1 MFKHLLVPLDG
12 TRLAEAA
19 LPLAAYLAQKL
30 DATVTLLH
38 ILEHDAPQE
47 IHHERHLT
55 DADSACAYLEEV
67 AQRAFPPGSRVERHI
82 HDTAVDDLA
91 RSLVAHTTELA
102 TPDLIVLCQHGP
114 SHISDWLFG
123 HLGDKVIALGQT
135 PVLLVHPPEGAAPPA
150 RAFSQM
156 FVPLDGSPAHEQ
168 ALPGAIQLAQACAS
182 SVHLAVVIH
191 TLGTLPGEK
200 AAAGLLLPG
209 TMTAVL
215 EMAEENAEA
224 YLRPVVTRLRDA
236 GLTVTAEVARGDPA
250 STIVSIAHQIK
261 ADLIVLGTHGKVG
274 TAAFWAGS
282 VAPRVSDRTRL
293 PLLLVP
299 IAGDD
304 PAQSI

>member
-19 LPLAAYLAQKL
+19 LPAAAFLAEKL
-30 DATVTLLH
+30 GAAVTLLH
-38 ILEHDAPQE
+38 ILEHDAPEE

-67 AQRAFPPGSRVERHI
+67 AQRAFPPGLRVERHI

-91 RSLVAHTTELA
+91 ASLVAHTTELV
-102 TPDLIVLCQHGP
+102 TPDLIVMCQHGP
-114 SHISDWLFG
+114 SHLSDWLFG

-135 PVLLVHPPEGAAPPA
+135 PVLVVHPPESPAAPA
-150 RAFSQM
+150 HTFNRLL
-156 FVPLDGSPAHEQ
+156 VPLDGSPQHEQ
-168 ALPGAIQLAQACAS
+168 ALPGAIQLAKACAS
-182 SVHLAVVIH
+182 TVHLAMVIH

-200 AAAGLLLPG
+200 AAAGRLLPG

-224 YLRPVVTRLRDA
+224 YLRPLVMRLHDA
-236 GLTVTAEVARGDPA
+236 GLTATAEVARGDPA
-250 STIVSIAHQIK
+250 STIVSIAQRTK
-261 ADLIVLGTHGKVG
+261 TDLIVLGTHGKVG

-299 IAGDD
+299 IAPDN
-304 PAQSI
+304 

>member
-19 LPLAAYLAQKL
+19 LPAAAYLAQKL

-38 ILEHDAPQE
+38 ILEHDAPEE

-67 AQRAFPPGSRVERHI
+67 ARRAFPPSLRVQRHI
-82 HDTAVDDLA
+82 HDTAVEDLA
-91 RSLVAHTTELA
+91 RSLVEHTTELV

-114 SHISDWLFG
+114 SHVSDWLFG

-135 PVLLVHPPEGAAPPA
+135 PVLLVHPPEGGAAPVND
-150 RAFSQM
+150 FSRI
-156 FVPLDGSPAHEQ
+156 FVPLDGRPAHEQ
-168 ALPGAIQLAQACAS
+168 ALPDAIQLAQACAS
-182 SVHLAVVIH
+182 TVHLAMVIH

-200 AAAGLLLPG
+200 AAAGRLLPG
-209 TMTAVL
+209 TMAAVL

-224 YLRPVVTRLRDA
+224 YLRPLVTRLHSE
-236 GLTVTAEVARGDPA
+236 GLAATAEVARGDPA
-250 STIVSIAHQIK
+250 PTIVSIAQRIK

-282 VAPRVSDRTRL
+282 VAPRVSDHTRL

-299 IAGDD
+299 I
-304 PAQSI
+304 PAET

>member
-19 LPLAAYLAQKL
+19 LPVAAYLAQKL

-67 AQRAFPPGSRVERHI
+67 ARRAFPPTLRVERHI

-91 RSLVAHTTELA
+91 RSLVAHTTELV

-114 SHISDWLFG
+114 SHVSDWLFG
-123 HLGDKVIALGQT
+123 HLGDKVIAQGQT
-135 PVLLVHPPEGAAPPA
+135 PVLVVHPPEGAAPTI
-150 RAFSQM
+150 AFSRM

-168 ALPGAIQLAQACAS
+168 ALPGAIQLAQACVS
-182 SVHLAVVIH
+182 TVHLAMVIH
-191 TLGTLPGEK
+191 TLGTLPGER
-200 AAAGLLLPG
+200 AAAGRLLPG

-224 YLRPVVTRLRDA
+224 YLRPLVTRLRDA

-250 STIVSIAHQIK
+250 STIVSIAQRIK
-261 ADLIVLGTHGKVG
+261 TDLIVLGTHGKVG

-299 IAGDD
+299 IASDD
-304 PAQSI
+304 QDQAI